1 MVEGVRLGAR
11 LSLREELQCLI
22 GKKVRFQ
29 IREGGSSRDL
39 FGVLA
44 AVNSSHFKVNLD
56 QPERYSILLPRK
68 IVYNVTYNE
77 QNAENELI
85 S

>member
-1 MVEGVRLGAR
+1 MMVESVRMGTR

-22 GKKVRFQ
+22 GKKVKFQ
-29 IREGGSSRDL
+29 IKEGGSYREIN
-39 FGVLA
+39 GVLA

-77 QNAENELI
+77 TNPKGG
-85 S
+85 